1 MHPLTE
7 RIFFT
12 RKVVI
17 GKDLMGNP
25 IEAEGLFFNW
35 LGRNLPFVIIGGW
48 AALMLA
54 FQLGK
59 LC

>member
-17 GKDLMGNP
+17 AKDLMGNP
-25 IEAEGLFFNW
+25 IEAEGVFFNW
-35 LGRNLPFVIIGGW
+35 CGRNLVW
-48 AALMLA
+48 VVLSVWSAAMLLA
-54 FQLGK
+54 TWCK
-59 LC
+59 

>member
-35 LGRNLPFVIIGGW
+35 LGRNVVWVVLSVW
-48 AALMLA
+48 SAAMLLVTL
-54 FQLGK
+54 FK
-59 LC
+59 

>member
-17 GKDLMGNP
+17 AKDLMGNP

-35 LGRNLPFVIIGGW
+35 FGRNLVW
-48 AALMLA
+48 VVLSVWSAAMLLA
-54 FQLGK
+54 TWCK
-59 LC
+59 